1 MGVIRRNRMGLK
13 KRGYRKRAGGARRYV
28 RKPNRYALKTYAFK
42 RHAKPFYLINN
53 NEGDPTSIE
62 CSDLSQLDLS
72 VTTSDSVIV
81 GSYNVYGAM
90 TPQLNSVIDVA
101 DFTSLYDQYR
111 IAGVKYTFTPLKN
124 VNTQTTNYVIPEL
137 VIARDLDDVTP
148 PTSDTQDLLQRQD
161 VKLHRLTRP
170 VSVYCKPGVLLS
182 QAGTGENVVP
192 FGKTRR
198 NLFIDMA
205 APDVVHPCFKFG
217 IRNAWLGTPA
227 ENYAFMVRVDVTYYL
242 LMKNV
247 K

>member
-1 MGVIRRNRMGLK
+1 MAVIRRNRMGLK
-13 KRGYRKRAGGARRYV
+13 KRGYRKRAGGVRRYV
-28 RKPNRYALKTYAFK
+28 RKPNRYAVKTYAFK

-62 CSDLSQLDLS
+62 TSDASQIDLSAT
-72 VTTSDSVIV
+72 VSDSVIN

-90 TPQLNSVIDVA
+90 TPQLISVIDA
-101 DFTSLYDQYR
+101 SDFTSLYDQYR

-124 VNTQTTNYVIPEL
+124 VNTQGTNFVIPEL

-182 QAGTGENVVP
+182 QAGTGANITP
-192 FGKTRR
+192 FGSSRR
-198 NLFIDMA
+198 NMFIDMA
-205 APDVVHPCFKFG
+205 TPDVVHPCFKFG
-217 IRNAWLGTPA
+217 IRNAWLGAPA
-227 ENYAFMVRVDVTYYL
+227 EVQSFMVRVDVTYYL